1 MRRAACLPVAVALG
15 ALLVILY
22 CVDGHAKP
30 TPLAERE
37 GAKWTVLPGSS
48 RVISHGRSASRDT
61 PALAYQITPY
71 TAEMA
76 GGDFAFV
83 GLETPDLSLRFGFYG
98 LIELESERPLTSGD
112 AGDQLILPLVG
123 LLWRG
128 SNGLT
133 AALSLD
139 SFGEHTFGE
148 RGCLEFAL
156 SLRHESEHFSGSRDG
171 NEGRYADVPNIDNF
185 VMPDVAVRIPLG
197 DFNFEARAQLKYFFG
212 RQYERSYSVGPGFD
226 LILHWLLS
234 DGLQP
239 FNSTFGEYLF
249 GTELSFEDE
258 RVRTPDNYLLRNLTG
273 LIFPGKWG
281 EVQVFNSLAL
291 GHGKGLLA
299 FRREALWGF
308 GVRVV
313 PFE

>member
-1 MRRAACLPVAVALG
+1 MNRLAPICFSVLCSAWLG
-15 ALLVILY
+15 STAY
-22 CVDGHAKP
+22 AKP
-30 TPLAERE
+30 TPLSDRD
-37 GAKWTVLPGSS
+37 GSKWTVLPGAS

-76 GGDFAFV
+76 GGDFALV

-98 LIELESERPLTSGD
+98 LIELESERPITSDDG
-112 AGDQLILPLVG
+112 GEQLILPLVG

-133 AALSLD
+133 AALALD
-139 SFGEHTFGE
+139 SFGERAFGE
-148 RGCLEFAL
+148 RGRLEFAL
-156 SLRHESEHFSGSRDG
+156 SLRHESEHFTGARDG
-171 NEGRYADVPNIDNF
+171 NEGRYEDVPNIDNF
-185 VMPDVAVRIPLG
+185 IMPDVAVRMPLG
-197 DFNFEARAQLKYFFG
+197 DFNLEARVQLKYFFAKH
-212 RQYERSYSVGPGFD
+212 YARSYSVGPGFD
-226 LILHWLLS
+226 LIVHWLLS
-234 DGLQP
+234 DAVQP
-239 FNSTFGEYLF
+239 FSSTFGEYMF
-249 GTELSFEDE
+249 GTELSFEGE
-258 RVRTPDNYLLRNLTG
+258 RVQTPDNFLLRNLTG

-281 EVQVFNSLAL
+281 EVQVFNSLAV

-299 FRREALWGF
+299 FRREALLGF

>member
-1 MRRAACLPVAVALG
+1 MTRGPARLACAG
-15 ALLVILY
+15 LLVACSI
-22 CVDGHAKP
+22 GTTAHAEP

-37 GAKWTVLPGSS
+37 ASKWTLLPGAS

-61 PALAYQITPY
+61 PALAYQVTPY

-83 GLETPDLSLRFGFYG
+83 GLETPSLSLRFGFYG

-112 AGDQLILPLVG
+112 TGSQLILPLVG

-139 SFGEHTFGE
+139 SFGEQTFGE
-148 RGCLEFAL
+148 RGRLEFAL
-156 SLRHESEHFSGSRDG
+156 SLRHESEHFTGARDG
-171 NEGRYADVPNIDNF
+171 NDGRYEDVPNIDNF

-197 DFNFEARAQLKYFFG
+197 DFNFEARAQLKYFFAK
-212 RQYERSYSVGPGFD
+212 QYERSYSVGPGFD

-234 DGLQP
+234 DGVQP
-239 FNSTFGEYLF
+239 FTSTFGEYLF
-249 GTELSFEDE
+249 GAELSFEGE
-258 RVRTPDNYLLRNLTG
+258 LVKPPDNYLLRNLTG

-281 EVQVFNSLAL
+281 EVQIFNSLAY

-299 FRREALWGF
+299 YRREALWGF

>member
-1 MRRAACLPVAVALG
+1 M
-15 ALLVILY
+15 
-22 CVDGHAKP
+22 
-30 TPLAERE
+30 
-37 GAKWTVLPGSS
+37 
-48 RVISHGRSASRDT
+48 ISHGRSASRDT

-83 GLETPDLSLRFGFYG
+83 GLETPHLSLRLGFYG

-112 AGDQLILPLVG
+112 AGDQLVLPLVG

-139 SFGEHTFGE
+139 SLGERSFGE
-148 RGCLEFAL
+148 RGRLEFAL
-156 SLRHESEHFSGSRDG
+156 SLRHESEHFTASREG
-171 NEGRYADVPNIDNF
+171 NEGRYVDVPNIDNF
-185 VMPDVAVRIPLG
+185 VMPDVAVRIPFG
-197 DFNFEARAQLKYFFG
+197 NFNFEARGQLKYFFA
-212 RQYERSYSVGPGFD
+212 QHYERSYSVGPGVD
-226 LILHWLLS
+226 LILHWLLT
-234 DGLQP
+234 DAVQP
-239 FNSTFGEYLF
+239 FSAVFGEYLY
-249 GTELSFEDE
+249 GTELSFEGE

-281 EVQVFNSLAL
+281 EVQVFNSIAY

-299 FRREALWGF
+299 YRREALWGF